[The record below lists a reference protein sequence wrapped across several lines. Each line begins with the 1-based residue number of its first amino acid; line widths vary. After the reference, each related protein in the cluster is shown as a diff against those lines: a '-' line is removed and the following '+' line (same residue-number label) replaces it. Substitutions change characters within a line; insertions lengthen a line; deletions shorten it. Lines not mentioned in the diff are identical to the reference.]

1 MGMIL
6 DDSASRQCDQYANK
20 SLIFYA
26 FNFFLV
32 KVQLLAFESWLLTKN
47 TNFYS

>member
-1 MGMIL
+1 MIL

-20 SLIFYA
+20 LLILYA
-26 FNFFLV
+26 LIFLV